1 MFKIV
6 FEQKNGAGE
15 SIIVF
20 KKGSH
25 FVVNAVYQVK
35 AVFFQV
41 DDITIFFDLMIF
53 KYFEFI

>member
-35 AVFFQV
+35 AVFKTSV
-41 DDITIFFDLMIF
+41 
-53 KYFEFI
+53 

>member
-35 AVFFQV
+35 AVFKTSCRV
-41 DDITIFFDLMIF
+41 RTILQS
-53 KYFEFI
+53 KSSLCQL